1 MYCRTGSTKTSSKV
15 TNRGILTEVETD
27 MNTDI
32 YWQAQWAISELE
44 EINYKS
50 DAEYAALD
58 VLLQL
63 RDD

>member
-1 MYCRTGSTKTSSKV
+1 
-15 TNRGILTEVETD
+15 

-50 DAEYAALD
+50 DAEYAALE